1 MKARRT
7 LLATATV
14 VTVSVSAVA
23 GLAGF
28 STAAYDA
35 SVDKVYDIP
44 LEPVSRSSD
53 PAVLARG
60 EHVVDAIA
68 GCSSASCHGADLGGG
83 ETVRPRRK
91 RARLPVVRA
100 SRAHSGRH
108 CGGFDCLLLSHFQ
121 P

>member
-44 LEPVSRSSD
+44 LEPVSRSS
-53 PAVLARG
+53 AEIAR
-60 EHVVDAIA
+60 
-68 GCSSASCHGADLGGG
+68 S
-83 ETVRPRRK
+83 
-91 RARLPVVRA
+91 
-100 SRAHSGRH
+100 
-108 CGGFDCLLLSHFQ
+108 
-121 P
+121 